1 MTRARLHPV
10 VFTRV
15 KVINRTKPGAI
26 SGLDFDDLTWGRW
39 GKGNLFAGAPP
50 SATKMRANVVAGRT
64 QTYQIYQSDPSGQP
78 PHIADQDEALF
89 YTKINTTTRTS
100 REVVSEILGN
110 EHLRTTK
117 WDIASRMLSPF
128 ETDIGYP
135 LSFLSEL
142 VSSPFDKL
150 RALSQTKSID
160 DMVQPFFFPDELTAH
175 EQIEALNGVQDEIA
189 QYAVANNWHLRFD
202 LEAVTVI

>member
-10 VFTRV
+10 VFTNV
-15 KVINRTKPGAI
+15 KVIDRTKPGAI
-26 SGLDFDDLTWGRW
+26 AGFNFDDLAWGRW
-39 GKGNLFAGAPP
+39 GEGALFAGAPP

-78 PHIADQDEALF
+78 PHIAEQDEALF
-89 YTKINTTTRTS
+89 YTKIKATTRAS
-100 REVVSEILGN
+100 QQVVSEILGN
-110 EHLRTTK
+110 KHLQSTS

-135 LSFLSEL
+135 LFFLSEL
-142 VSSPFDKL
+142 VNSPYDKL
-150 RALSQTKSID
+150 RAISQAKNID
-160 DMVQPFFFPDELTAH
+160 DMMHPFFLPDELTAH
-175 EQIEALNGVQDEIA
+175 EQVEALIGIQDEIA
-189 QYAVANNWHLRFD
+189 QYTTANNWHLRFD